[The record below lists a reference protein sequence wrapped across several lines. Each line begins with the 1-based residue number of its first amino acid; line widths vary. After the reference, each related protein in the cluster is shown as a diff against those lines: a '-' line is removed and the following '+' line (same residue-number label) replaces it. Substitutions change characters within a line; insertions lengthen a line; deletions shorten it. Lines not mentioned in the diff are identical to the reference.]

1 MGLNIIEMT
10 RGDTVRLTVNLI
22 DTEGLPYTLQDGEK
36 LEFTVKDNP
45 YTEEVLIQK
54 EVIGGKVV
62 IENID
67 TRYLA
72 YKDYIYDVQLTKL
85 NGDIVTVVKPDV
97 FRVTKEVNFNV

>member
-67 TRYLA
+67 TRYLV